1 MKTADRVF
9 GWLMILGT
17 CLHTVGTI
25 SLTKFMS
32 DVFVWSLGASIAGFL
47 LGALNLVRAGRPAD
61 KTLAYITVVGTFL
74 WAMLAVTFGVSIGNV
89 FDPRVIT
96 NVIISAALVF
106 FCIRS
111 IRAV

>member
-17 CLHTVGTI
+17 CLHTTGTFL
-25 SLTKFMS
+25 LTKFMS

-61 KTLAYITVVGTFL
+61 KTIAYITVVGTFL
-74 WAMLAVTFGVSIGNV
+74 WAMLAVTFGVSIGHV
-89 FDPRVIT
+89 FDSRVVI
-96 NVIISAALVF
+96 NVVISGALIAFGMRMIKSV
-106 FCIRS
+106 
-111 IRAV
+111 

>member
-17 CLHTVGTI
+17 CLHTVGTFL
-25 SLTKFMS
+25 LTKFMS

-61 KTLAYITVVGTFL
+61 KTLAYITVVGTLL
-74 WAMLAVTFGVSIGNV
+74 WAMLAVTFGVSIGNG

-106 FCIRS
+106 FSIRT